1 MFKVPKHKVIIKDM
15 HRIASN
21 FNALVNDGDNDLLYT
36 GTNPYGNRILGAIV
50 LEDDEEEFVRYIHVI
65 VTDEQYND
73 FFSRKT
79 SLRHILEENES
90 FFIIDKFYDGTE
102 SDSFISIDELPDA
115 FKPLKNSFCP
125 DFVEA
130 ASLQYVISLKGQQSD
145 DHIAT
150 AESLNQ
156 VNSKFSN
163 FFKNATAF
171 TEDFNLNREVYI
183 QALTAGSFQISYQI
197 DLQSNEPNNND
208 PAEVAEIGNFLN
220 NYLEY
225 VFNEL
230 PAESNDIFKETEIQS
245 KKFKVLEEKFE
256 KLYTDKS
263 KLPIAGVE
271 QKMVDSITYS
281 VNALKDLAFNEG
293 FEKIEI
299 RNTLQSGFQQP
310 VGLIDNKYLATVES
324 KLPKIEGPIEK
335 VTSID
340 QKENEYE
347 IIVYSFNT
355 KTGNGGASVIIGD
368 VVYEKILLHVRG
380 LYSYQNSPFT
390 KSMNE
395 GEPIKVKGVGKWVD
409 DRIKLLTVTLG

>member
-1 MFKVPKHKVIIKDM
+1 MFNVPKHKVIIKDM
-15 HRIASN
+15 HRIVSN
-21 FNALVNDGDNDLLYT
+21 MSVLLNDGDNDLLYT

-50 LEDDEEEFVRYIHVI
+50 LEDDEDEFVRYIHVI

-73 FFSRKT
+73 FFNKKI

-90 FFIIDKFYDGTE
+90 FFIVDKFYDGTE
-102 SDSFISIDELPDA
+102 SDNFISIDELPDA

-125 DFVEA
+125 DIVEI
-130 ASLQYVISLKGQQSD
+130 ASLQYVVSLKGQQSD

-171 TEDFNLNREVYI
+171 TEDFNLEREVYI

-197 DLQSNEPNNND
+197 DLQSKDPANNQA
-208 PAEVAEIGNFLN
+208 AEVAEIGNFLN

-230 PAESNDIFKETEIQS
+230 PAESNNIFRETEVQS
-245 KKFKVLEEKFE
+245 RKFKALEEKFE
-256 KLYTDKS
+256 KLYLNKS
-263 KLPIAGVE
+263 KLPLAGVE
-271 QKMVDSITYS
+271 QKIVDSITYS
-281 VNALKDLAFNEG
+281 VNALKDLAFNAG

-310 VGLIDNKYLATVES
+310 VGLIDDHFLSKVEA
-324 KLPKIEGPIEK
+324 KLPQIEDPVEK
-335 VTSID
+335 ATSID
-340 QKENEYE
+340 EKENTYE

-355 KTGNGGASVIIGD
+355 KTGNGGASVINGD
-368 VVYEKILLHVRG
+368 IIYDKMSLHVRG
-380 LYSYQNSPFT
+380 LTSYQNSPFT
-390 KSMNE
+390 ISMNE
-395 GEPIKVKGVGKWVD
+395 GKPIKVKGVGKWVNGK
-409 DRIKLLTVTLG
+409 IKLLTVTLG